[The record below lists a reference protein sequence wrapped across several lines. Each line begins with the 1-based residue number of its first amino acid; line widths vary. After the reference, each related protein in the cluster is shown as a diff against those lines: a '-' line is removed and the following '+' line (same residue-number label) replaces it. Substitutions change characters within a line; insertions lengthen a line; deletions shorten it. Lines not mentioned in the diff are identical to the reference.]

1 MFGEYYVKTAGRRLL
16 FIVLL
21 ALLTF
26 ALGFAVLG
34 GRVVPADGMTIE
46 KWLQR
51 FYLCGGLS
59 LLLGVVCAAVWFG
72 KGLFYDANSGR
83 QMRPL
88 YYGLGALTLAGA
100 VLLGFLVLPRTH
112 EWGLPAQLWL
122 VLIAPL
128 YYYLDSVF
136 AGAYP
141 VQFVPPLAR
150 VLYERACGLVAPTI
164 LTQDV
169 RFQKNFFTEQL
180 CLVPAT
186 KDGPALVQAEAGQ
199 MLTWKGQQYS
209 YFYPVSE
216 QLLAYIVPRE
226 LTTRVQL
233 LIQGE
238 GDKENILVRLVLP
251 GSDNRLAPLYI
262 DKVYKEEQVVVAK
275 STPVLAVW
283 PSFALTGLKRWSRYY
298 TYYDDNGAADVY
310 VRPQE
315 KWDLPQTLRRVETAG
330 QGRKEIHCG
339 DSYPQVFVAGSCDG
353 GKAYG
358 LLVPAAPE
366 LINVTN
372 KRNCAVSVDFG
383 TTNTTIC
390 YAMEATAPGP
400 LVLHNKMRQFFAFHG
415 NRSCLREFFLP
426 DDEEVGCA
434 WIMSAFHS
442 YNDMPGTVERMFQ
455 KGNIYF
461 VNKFDALSNLT
472 NVTTDLKWD
481 LEHRELTEG
490 FLEQIC
496 TQCLAELVANGAT
509 DIDWRFS
516 YPKSFTVNEKLSYD
530 RIRQQVMTNLELNT
544 GSEAKPELCVHCHMD
559 ETFIVPE
566 SVAVAAYYDRDYGAD
581 RSNGIVCMDIGGGST
596 DLAFWYGDRP
606 DITWQASLRLA
617 GRQIFRDVLFS
628 KANIKLFKRLG
639 LGNDFNKEVDELAEL
654 AENKQN
660 TGNYDA
666 RNAFGIKLDALLKE
680 REQEIC
686 KAWASGCKN
695 APGLKR
701 IREAIL
707 FAMSGLLYYA
717 GMVFGQQYKEGT
729 FNHLTR
735 FHAVY
740 IGGNGSKL
748 LDLATDGMY
757 KESCAEYKILAQLF
771 RDGIRCTLGDKVF
784 ATLMNDLDFK
794 IITINKSRQP
804 KEEVAY
810 GLLYDETANIEK
822 LLEELGHT
830 GVSQSAVAGEAF
842 LDDDMRNTDGI
853 LTRKNLKHRLTV
865 DSKMPVF
872 KNFIKDLNAQTEHFL
887 AYKMNIYSD
896 EFLFQIREA
905 VNKALADKRLQADN
919 DMAVEPLFALS
930 LSRAMGALAERI
942 KEEPQPHHDW
952 LQ

>member
-1 MFGEYYVKTAGRRLL
+1 MVVFGEYYVKTAARRLL

-26 ALGFAVLG
+26 ALGFLLLG

-46 KWLQR
+46 TWLQR

-59 LLLGVVCAAVWFG
+59 LLLGLVCAGIWFG
-72 KGLFYDANSGR
+72 KGLFYDANSGKKITS
-83 QMRPL
+83 L
-88 YYGLGALTLAGA
+88 YYGLGAVTLVGA
-100 VLLGFLVLPRTH
+100 VLIAVAVLPRAY
-112 EWGLPAQLWL
+112 EWGVPAQIWL
-122 VLIAPL
+122 VLLAPV

-141 VQFVPPLAR
+141 VQFVPPCAR
-150 VLYERACGLVAPTI
+150 LLYERAFGLVAPTI
-164 LTQDV
+164 LAQDV

-180 CLVPAT
+180 CLVPVG
-186 KDGPALVQAEAGQ
+186 KDGPAVLHAEMKQ
-199 MLTWKGQQYS
+199 TLTWKGQQYS
-209 YFYPVSE
+209 FFYPVSE
-216 QLLAYIVPRE
+216 QLLDYIAPKE
-226 LTTRVQL
+226 LVDRVQL
-233 LIQGE
+233 VVQGE
-238 GDKENILVRLVLP
+238 GERENILVRLVLP
-251 GSDNRLAPLYI
+251 GSDSRLAPLYI
-262 DKVYKEEQVVVAK
+262 DKVYKEEQVVLAK
-275 STPVLAVW
+275 TTPVLALW
-283 PSFALTGLKRWSRYY
+283 PYFELTGLKSWSRYY
-298 TYYDDNGAADVY
+298 TYYDDNGTADVY
-310 VRPQE
+310 VRPQK

-339 DSYPQVFVAGSCDG
+339 SSYPQVFVAGSRDD
-353 GKAYG
+353 KQAYG
-358 LLVPAAPE
+358 LLVPEAPE

-372 KRNCAVSVDFG
+372 KRKCAVSVDFG

-400 LVLHNKMRQFFAFHG
+400 MVLHNKMRQFFAFHG

-426 DDEEVGCA
+426 DDAEVGCA

-442 YNDMPGTVERMFQ
+442 YNDMPGTTERMFQ

-461 VNKFDALSNLT
+461 VDKFAALSNLT

-496 TQCLAELVANGAT
+496 TQCLAELAANGAT
-509 DIDWRFS
+509 EIDWRFS

-530 RIRQQVMTNLELNT
+530 RIREQVMANLELNT
-544 GSEAKPELCVHCHMD
+544 GTPEKPELCVHCHMD

-617 GRQIFRDVLFS
+617 GRQIFRDVLFTR
-628 KANIKLFKRLG
+628 ANIKLFKRLG
-639 LGNDFNKEVDELAEL
+639 LGNEFNKEVDELVEL

-680 REQEIC
+680 REQEIRN
-686 KAWASGCKN
+686 AWGAGCKN
-695 APGLKR
+695 AVGLKR

-707 FAMSGLLYYA
+707 FAVSGLLYYA

-748 LDLATDGMY
+748 LDLATDGAY
-757 KESCAEYKILAQLF
+757 KESSAEYKILAQIF
-771 RDGIRCTLGDKVF
+771 RDGIRCNLGEKAF

-794 IITINKSRQP
+794 VITINKSRQP

-810 GLLYDETANIEK
+810 GLLYDETAAIEK

-830 GVSQSAVAGEAF
+830 GVSQSAVAGEVF

-853 LTRKNLKHRLTV
+853 ITRKNLKHRLTV
-865 DSKMPVF
+865 DTKMPIF
-872 KNFIKDLNAQTEHFL
+872 KNFIKDLNTQTEHFL
-887 AYKMNIYSD
+887 DYKMSIYSD
-896 EFLFQIREA
+896 EFLFLIREA

-919 DMAVEPLFALS
+919 DMAVEPLFAL
-930 LSRAMGALAERI
+930 AL
-942 KEEPQPHHDW
+942 
-952 LQ
+952 